1 MFYCE
6 GIIVMFVM
14 HLVVKKIEIVDM
26 LIGIENNSPSR
37 WIKCQNKY

>member
-37 WIKCQNKY
+37 